1 MIKLIKKKTAD
12 AVFFFIY
19 KIYNFSLHSIIW
31 CDIIK
36 LTIRK
41 HPFRKDVPMT
51 FQEFLIHGFLGH
63 YAKHNLIGIS
73 YAIVT
78 GLAIVLCT
86 LTYLIGSLN
95 FSIIIS
101 KRYHNDDIRNYGS
114 GNAGTTNMLRTY
126 GRRAAVLTLLGDALK
141 AIVSSL
147 YGYALLGFT
156 GAYIAGFFCI
166 LGHCFPIYYKFKGG
180 KGIVTVAFMILMLDP
195 IVFTILFFIFF
206 ALVFATK
213 MVSFGSVI
221 CVMLFPILLHR
232 IEGPGIPV
240 IFAMLITLLVVFMHR
255 ENIMRIFHGEESKV
269 DFSKLFGKKSK

>member
-1 MIKLIKKKTAD
+1 
-12 AVFFFIY
+12 
-19 KIYNFSLHSIIW
+19 
-31 CDIIK
+31 
-36 LTIRK
+36 
-41 HPFRKDVPMT
+41 MT

-166 LGHCFPIYYKFKGG
+166 LGHCFPIYYKF
-180 KGIVTVAFMILMLDP
+180 
-195 IVFTILFFIFF
+195 
-206 ALVFATK
+206 
-213 MVSFGSVI
+213 
-221 CVMLFPILLHR
+221 
-232 IEGPGIPV
+232 
-240 IFAMLITLLVVFMHR
+240 
-255 ENIMRIFHGEESKV
+255 
-269 DFSKLFGKKSK
+269 

>member
-1 MIKLIKKKTAD
+1 
-12 AVFFFIY
+12 
-19 KIYNFSLHSIIW
+19 
-31 CDIIK
+31 
-36 LTIRK
+36 
-41 HPFRKDVPMT
+41 MT

-126 GRRAAVLTLLGDALK
+126 GRRAAVLTLVGDAIK

-166 LGHCFPIYYKFKGG
+166 LGHCFPVYYKFRGG

>member
-1 MIKLIKKKTAD
+1 
-12 AVFFFIY
+12 
-19 KIYNFSLHSIIW
+19 
-31 CDIIK
+31 
-36 LTIRK
+36 
-41 HPFRKDVPMT
+41 MT
-51 FQEFLIHGFLGH
+51 FQEFLIHGLLGH
-63 YAKHNLIGIS
+63 YAKHNLIGTA
-73 YAIVT
+73 YAVVT
-78 GLAIVLCT
+78 GVAILLCM
-86 LTYLIGSLN
+86 LTYLVGSVN

-126 GRRAAVLTLLGDALK
+126 GRRAAVLTLVGDALK

-166 LGHCFPIYYKFKGG
+166 LGHCFPVYYKFKGG

-255 ENIMRIFHGEESKV
+255 ENIMRIFHGQESKV
-269 DFSKLFGKKSK
+269 DFSKLFGRKNKKSDNKADEE

>member
-1 MIKLIKKKTAD
+1 
-12 AVFFFIY
+12 
-19 KIYNFSLHSIIW
+19 
-31 CDIIK
+31 
-36 LTIRK
+36 
-41 HPFRKDVPMT
+41 MT

-63 YAKHNLIGIS
+63 YRNENLTDNPT
-73 YAIVT
+73 AFAAVT
-78 GLAIVLCT
+78 AVAMILCM

-126 GRRAAVLTLLGDALK
+126 GRHAALLTLGGDALK
-141 AIVSSL
+141 AIISCL

-156 GAYIAGFFCI
+156 GAYVAGFFCI

-195 IVFTILFFIFF
+195 RVFAVLFVIFT
-206 ALVFATK
+206 ALVIATK

-221 CVMLFPILLHR
+221 CVMLFPILLER
-232 IEGPGIPV
+232 FSGPGLPIV
-240 IFAMLITLLVVFMHR
+240 FAMMITVLVVFMHR
-255 ENIMRIFHGEESKV
+255 ENILRIFHGQESKL
-269 DFSKLFGKKSK
+269 DFSKILGKKKKKDSDEAADDADKKN